1 MKTHYYREDIMKICD
16 KKHLTVEEI
25 FDEVNKLYNDAWK
38 STIYR
43 NVEEMVETWDLK
55 KVVWVWKKA
64 FFELNCGNHIHLVDI
79 NTWEIIDLPE
89 EIVVPNLPENFKV
102 KNMDIKLFWE
112 FSSK

>member
-43 NVEEMVETWDLK
+43 NVEEMVEAWDLK
-55 KVVWVWKKA
+55 KVVWVGKKA
-64 FFELNCGNHIHLVDI
+64 FFEANCGNHIHLVDI

-89 EIVVPNLPENFKV
+89 DVIISNLPENFKV

>member
-25 FDEVNKLYNDAWK
+25 FEELSKIYSDAWK

-43 NVEEMVETWDLK
+43 NVEDMVEAWDLR
-55 KVVWVWKKA
+55 KVVWVGKKA
-64 FFELNCGNHIHLVDI
+64 YFECNCGSHIHLVDI

-89 EIVVPNLPENFKV
+89 EIIISNLPENFKV
-102 KNMDIKLFWE
+102 KNMDVKLFWE

>member
-25 FDEVNKLYNDAWK
+25 FEEINKLYNDAWK

-43 NVEEMVETWDLK
+43 NVEEMVETWDLR
-55 KVVWVWKKA
+55 KVVWVGKKA

-89 EIVVPNLPENFKV
+89 EIVIPNLPENFKV